1 MVANCYV
8 DGEWRLDFRSSL
20 TETEALELTDL
31 LAILQP
37 VQLIHMED
45 EVEWSL
51 DKSRNFTTKS
61 LYRFSTHRG
70 VCVKNSD
77 NLWKTK
83 LPLKIKVFLWQL
95 SHNKLQSAVALKKRG
110 WKGDPYC
117 CLCGRLET
125 TKHIFFSCSLAR
137 FVWSGVGL
145 AFSRDTIPKSLDDLQ
160 VGGIVVFFKTNM
172 RLGFIMFAGFAWAL

>member
-1 MVANCYV
+1 
-8 DGEWRLDFRSSL
+8 
-20 TETEALELTDL
+20 
-31 LAILQP
+31 
-37 VQLIHMED
+37 
-45 EVEWSL
+45 
-51 DKSRNFTTKS
+51 
-61 LYRFSTHRG
+61 
-70 VCVKNSD
+70 
-77 NLWKTK
+77 LWKTK

-172 RLGFIMFAGFAWAL
+172 RLGFIMFAGFAWALWKARNKTWRLKRSFRNILLIQCISVFLLYSNGDSYWRQMIRRSLRKEWRC